1 MKILITGSTGLAGR
15 ALGKALRRDGHT
27 VCRLLRPETKVE
39 ETGRNAGLDVPWNP
53 ETGELGAAAA
63 GADAVVNL
71 AGASIAHGR
80 WTAARKR
87 VLETSRVLTTRAL
100 VNAFA
105 NMTTR
110 PRVLV
115 SASAIGY
122 YGDRG
127 EELLGEESPAGSGF
141 LSAVAQQW
149 EAEAQKAEALGI
161 RVVCARFGVILA
173 SQGGALPQM
182 ARPFRFCLGGRIGS
196 GQQWMSW
203 ISLEDVVGIVRIAL
217 ENRAVRGAV
226 NVVAPEP
233 VRNVDFT
240 AALAKAC
247 NRPALLPAPAF
258 LLRLVL
264 GEMADALLLASTRV
278 VPAQLQALGY
288 KFLEPNLTRA
298 LAKFLSQPAGIT

>member
-1 MKILITGSTGLAGR
+1 M
-15 ALGKALRRDGHT
+15 
-27 VCRLLRPETKVE
+27 
-39 ETGRNAGLDVPWNP
+39 PWNL

-105 NMTTR
+105 TMTTR

-240 AALAKAC
+240 AAMAKAC

>member
-39 ETGRNAGLDVPWNP
+39 ETGRNAGLDVPWNL

-105 NMTTR
+105 TMTTR

-240 AALAKAC
+240 AAMAKAC

>member
-39 ETGRNAGLDVPWNP
+39 ETGRNAGLDVPWNL

-105 NMTTR
+105 TMTTR